1 MIGGDKSHWINGGIF
16 WEETVGGMALLGGLA
31 VPFCV
36 LRCQR
41 QDNDTFIDF
50 SNRLFLAIPNPISY
64 TMIRLRPLRLLKTM
78 CISLSSQTLVHRQ
91 TRRRA
96 LVDEIHAEEMQQQAP
111 EHKVRKRPL
120 MTDALELLLVLRV
133 RLDAQTGREHELAD
147 RGAEAGEEGVEG
159 IVADEHA
166 IDKLQPAHR
175 EQEGHEDVNQLHAL
189 RRRVEVVPP

>member
-1 MIGGDKSHWINGGIF
+1 
-16 WEETVGGMALLGGLA
+16 MALLGGLA

-50 SNRLFLAIPNPISY
+50 SNRQLLAIPNPIWY

-111 EHKVRKRPL
+111 EHKVRKRPVAITHILISQKDTPFISPSRKGEIPPLPTSLHTAQKKKKKSSPL

-159 IVADEHA
+159 
-166 IDKLQPAHR
+166 L
-175 EQEGHEDVNQLHAL
+175 
-189 RRRVEVVPP
+189 